1 MRKFAL
7 KLNVLREIAWNNCL
21 EWSLDIVTYTALE
34 YMAGVSKQQKNDF
47 RFAQLLTSI
56 IWC

>member
-21 EWSLDIVTYTALE
+21 KWSLDIVTYTALE
-34 YMAGVSKQQKNDF
+34 YRAGVSKQQKNDF

-56 IWC
+56 I